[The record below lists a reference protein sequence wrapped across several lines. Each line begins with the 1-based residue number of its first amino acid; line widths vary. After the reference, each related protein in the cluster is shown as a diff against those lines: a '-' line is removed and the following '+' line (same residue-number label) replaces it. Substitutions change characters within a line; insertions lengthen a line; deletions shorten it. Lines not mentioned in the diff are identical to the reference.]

1 MNIELPEFCCPLC
14 KGALA
19 SDENQY
25 VCSRCQ
31 RSYPVV
37 LGIPD
42 FRVFPDPYIDYES
55 DYQKGAYLL
64 ENSRAL
70 NFQDT
75 VRLYWKIT
83 PHVSEDRAER
93 FARRAF
99 ALVDKGRANLN
110 EIESLNQGALA
121 ASQSVLEIGCGT
133 GGLLVAAAG
142 QFQHVIGLDIAFRW
156 LIVARKRLEEA
167 GLQIPLVC
175 ACAEHLPFK
184 DGGFDLIVAEN
195 VIEHVR
201 DQQAALRECRRVSR
215 PGALAFLVTP
225 NRFTIALDQHV
236 QVWGVGFLPRSWMA
250 PYVKLV
256 KGIAYEHLRVLSLP
270 ELKRLLRKA
279 AYHDHRITLP
289 AIPPAELK
297 HFSPVERAQVAVYD
311 LLRKTPLLRLAL
323 YLFGPSFHALCR
335 AGEEHE

>member
-83 PHVSEDRAER
+83 PLKEKFKDIFEGHGIWKLIPQGKGTRRIIEGNLSIKMPIVGKVVEQFLAGELKKNYDVEPDIQRKFYRAKREQE
-93 FARRAF
+93 ARAK
-99 ALVDKGRANLN
+99 AAN
-110 EIESLNQGALA
+110 
-121 ASQSVLEIGCGT
+121 C
-133 GGLLVAAAG
+133 
-142 QFQHVIGLDIAFRW
+142 R
-156 LIVARKRLEEA
+156 RKRC
-167 GLQIPLVC
+167 Q
-175 ACAEHLPFK
+175 
-184 DGGFDLIVAEN
+184 
-195 VIEHVR
+195 
-201 DQQAALRECRRVSR
+201 
-215 PGALAFLVTP
+215 
-225 NRFTIALDQHV
+225 
-236 QVWGVGFLPRSWMA
+236 
-250 PYVKLV
+250 
-256 KGIAYEHLRVLSLP
+256 
-270 ELKRLLRKA
+270 
-279 AYHDHRITLP
+279 
-289 AIPPAELK
+289 
-297 HFSPVERAQVAVYD
+297 
-311 LLRKTPLLRLAL
+311 
-323 YLFGPSFHALCR
+323 
-335 AGEEHE
+335 